1 MPVLKAQPWSP
12 GPASRDQT
20 PIASPDTFLSTDWES
35 RVNYARLREQRLAR
49 AQAEL
54 EASELGAVLLYDM
67 NNIRY
72 TTGTHI
78 GNWAR
83 DKLFRAALVIR
94 GHAPILWDIGSAA
107 KLHREYLTRLPGE
120 SWQAGLSTWRGAIDL
135 EVGVEASNARKVADV
150 LREHG
155 LDCEPL
161 GVDVVEL
168 PALRA
173 LENEGLHVVDAQAL
187 MMRARQIKTMDEIA
201 LLDQSAGLVDAAYE
215 QLFRFLHVGAQENQA
230 VSLGQRGAG
239 QGLRLRTR
247 LDPQP
252 RTARPPPPTGRLS
265 PQLYRQGSHLIQPAL
280 RGRTPVAA
288 W

>member
-1 MPVLKAQPWSP
+1 M
-12 GPASRDQT
+12 
-20 PIASPDTFLSTDWES
+20 
-35 RVNYARLREQRLAR
+35 
-49 AQAEL
+49 
-54 EASELGAVLLYDM
+54 GAVLLYDM

-72 TTGTHI
+72 TTRTHI
-78 GNWAR
+78 GDWAR

-107 KLHREYLTRLPGE
+107 KLHREYLTWLPGE

-155 LDCEPL
+155 LDGEPL

-187 MMRARQIKTMDEIA
+187 MMCARQIKTMDEIA

-230 VSLGQRGAG
+230 VSLVNAEQDRGSACG
-239 QGLRLRTR
+239 HGWTR
-247 LDPQP
+247 S
-252 RTARPPPPTGRLS
+252 R
-265 PQLYRQGSHLIQPAL
+265 AL
-280 RGRTPVAA
+280 RGLRRQQAA
-288 W
+288 